1 VGLWITFPWSL
12 ERWHHVRMDRTAP
25 RLRIH
30 RSFVA
35 DPRFII
41 GLVLVVVSA
50 LGVTWLVATVDQTT
64 DVYVASST
72 LSSGERFTADDLSLA
87 HVRLG
92 SVVERYLAPSDLP
105 TDGAVVVRPVKAGEL
120 VPSSAVGT
128 VRASDEA
135 QVVVTV
141 ADPVPATVE
150 QSSRVSLWASA
161 AADSG
166 TSFDAP
172 VVLVAQAEVI
182 SVIEST
188 GLVASGADT
197 QVELRVPRQA
207 VASVLEAMA
216 NGAALAVVPD
226 DEPLA
231 ER

>member
-1 VGLWITFPWSL
+1 
-12 ERWHHVRMDRTAP
+12 
-25 RLRIH
+25 
-30 RSFVA
+30 VA

-72 LSSGERFTADDLSLA
+72 LSSGDRFTADDLAIA

-92 SVVERYLAPSDLP
+92 SAVDRYLEPSDIP
-105 TDGAVVVRPVKAGEL
+105 AGGAIVVRPINEGEL
-120 VPSSAVGT
+120 VPSSAVGA

-141 ADPVPATVE
+141 SGPVPTIVD

-166 TSFDAP
+166 TTFDAP
-172 VVLVAQAEVI
+172 VVLVARAEVI

-188 GLVASGADT
+188 GLVASGTDV

-226 DEPLA
+226 DEPLVG
-231 ER
+231 R

>member
-1 VGLWITFPWSL
+1 
-12 ERWHHVRMDRTAP
+12 
-25 RLRIH
+25 
-30 RSFVA
+30 VA

-72 LSSGERFTADDLSLA
+72 LSSGDRFTADDLAIA

-92 SVVERYLAPSDLP
+92 SAVDRYLEPSDIP
-105 TDGAVVVRPVKAGEL
+105 AGGAIVVRPINEGEL
-120 VPSSAVGT
+120 VPSSAVGA

-141 ADPVPATVE
+141 SGPVPTIVD

-166 TSFDAP
+166 TTFDAP
-172 VVLVAQAEVI
+172 VVLVARAEVI

-188 GLVASGADT
+188 GLVASGTDV

-207 VASVLEAMA
+207 VASVLEAMV

-226 DEPLA
+226 DEPLVG
-231 ER
+231 R

>member
-1 VGLWITFPWSL
+1 
-12 ERWHHVRMDRTAP
+12 MDRSAP
-25 RLRIH
+25 RLRTH
-30 RSFVA
+30 RKFIV
-35 DPRFII
+35 DPRFIV

-50 LGVTWLVATVDQTT
+50 LGVTWLVATVDQTA

-72 LSSGERFTADDLSLA
+72 LSSGELLSKDDLTVA

-92 SVVERYLAPSDLP
+92 SAVDRYLEPADIPA
-105 TDGAVVVRPVKAGEL
+105 DGAVVVRPVEEGEL
-120 VPSSAVGT
+120 VPSSAVGA
-128 VRASDEA
+128 VRAGDQA

-141 ADPVPATVE
+141 SGPVPAIVD

-161 AADSG
+161 ASDSG
-166 TSFDAP
+166 TTFDAP

-188 GLVASGADT
+188 GLVASGTDM
-197 QVELRVPRQA
+197 QVELRIPRES

-231 ER
+231 GQ

>member
-1 VGLWITFPWSL
+1 
-12 ERWHHVRMDRTAP
+12 MDRTAP

-41 GLVLVVVSA
+41 GLALVVVSA

-72 LSSGERFTADDLSLA
+72 LSSGERFTADDLAVA

-92 SVVERYLAPSDLP
+92 AAVEHYLEPSDIP
-105 TDGAVVVRPVKAGEL
+105 ADGAIVVRPIKEGEL
-120 VPSSAVGT
+120 VPSSAVGA
-128 VRASDEA
+128 VGAADEA
-135 QVVVTV
+135 RVVVTV
-141 ADPVPATVE
+141 AGAVPAIVE

-166 TSFDAP
+166 TTFDAP

-188 GLVASGADT
+188 GLVASGTDM

-226 DEPLA
+226 DESLA
-231 ER
+231 EL

>member
-1 VGLWITFPWSL
+1 
-12 ERWHHVRMDRTAP
+12 MDRFAP

-30 RSFVA
+30 RSFVV
-35 DPRFII
+35 DPRFVV
-41 GLVLVVVSA
+41 GLVLVVTSA

-72 LSSGERFTADDLSLA
+72 LSSGERFTADDLSVA

-92 SVVERYLAPSDLP
+92 SAVDRYLEPSEIP
-105 TDGAVVVRPVKAGEL
+105 ADGAVVVRPIQEGEL
-120 VPSSAVGT
+120 VPSSSVGA
-128 VRASDEA
+128 VRAGDEA

-141 ADPVPATVE
+141 SGPVPSIID

-166 TSFDAP
+166 TTFDAP

-182 SVIEST
+182 SVVQAA
-188 GLVASGADT
+188 GLVASGTDM
-197 QVELRVPRQA
+197 QVELRVPRQS

-231 ER
+231 QR

>member
-1 VGLWITFPWSL
+1 
-12 ERWHHVRMDRTAP
+12 MDRSAP

-30 RSFVA
+30 RAFIV
-35 DPRFII
+35 DPRFIV

-50 LGVTWLVATVDQTT
+50 LGVTWLVATVDHTT

-72 LSSGERFTADDLSLA
+72 LSSGERFTADDLALA

-92 SVVERYLAPSDLP
+92 AAVDHYLEPSDIP
-105 TDGAVVVRPVKAGEL
+105 ADGAVVVRPIEEGEL
-120 VPSSAVGT
+120 VPSSAVGA
-128 VRASDEA
+128 VRAGDEA

-141 ADPVPATVE
+141 SGPVPSVVD
-150 QSSRVSLWASA
+150 QGSRVSLWASP

-166 TSFDAP
+166 TTFGAP
-172 VVLVAQAEVI
+172 VVLVARAEVI
-182 SVIEST
+182 SVVEAT
-188 GLVASGADT
+188 GLVASGTDV
-197 QVELRVPRQA
+197 QVELRVPRQS

-216 NGAALAVVPD
+216 NGATLAVVPD